1 MPQPIYILKKWHTLR
16 KTVIV
21 LLCIC
26 LLFMSFV
33 DRLEHVKKKKKNF
46 NKKWKYWNQNSCK
59 YLISWFS
66 RKNFCQN

>member
-1 MPQPIYILKKWHTLR
+1 MPQPIYILKKWHTLW

-33 DRLEHVKKKKKNF
+33 DRLEHVKKKKK
-46 NKKWKYWNQNSCK
+46 KNST
-59 YLISWFS
+59 
-66 RKNFCQN
+66 KNENIEIKILASI